1 MSQFGPSFKTYQKL
15 WVPVITSHQYQLF
28 LKDVTSIMISVLII
42 SFLVIITSLIAFII
56 IEKTFIFIERIR
68 NQIIILVLL
77 IGTYM
82 YLKYDRFIKII
93 IVRTSHWY
101 ISDQILLDRGH
112 VQYMLFIWYRE
123 RHMFRKNIDQLGF
136 EPQTFWLLVRRSG
149 VQTPCVSLFISSY
162 IHTYTLI
169 MKWFIHVIIGYYY

>member
-1 MSQFGPSFKTYQKL
+1 
-15 WVPVITSHQYQLF
+15 
-28 LKDVTSIMISVLII
+28 MISVLII

-112 VQYMLFIWYRE
+112 VQYMLFI
-123 RHMFRKNIDQLGF
+123 
-136 EPQTFWLLVRRSG
+136 
-149 VQTPCVSLFISSY
+149 
-162 IHTYTLI
+162 
-169 MKWFIHVIIGYYY
+169 

>member
-1 MSQFGPSFKTYQKL
+1 
-15 WVPVITSHQYQLF
+15 
-28 LKDVTSIMISVLII
+28 MISVLII

-101 ISDQILLDRGH
+101 INDQILLDRGH
-112 VQYMLFIWYRE
+112 VQYMLFI
-123 RHMFRKNIDQLGF
+123 
-136 EPQTFWLLVRRSG
+136 
-149 VQTPCVSLFISSY
+149 
-162 IHTYTLI
+162 
-169 MKWFIHVIIGYYY
+169 